1 MFERFTE
8 HARRSIFFAR
18 YEASQLGAA
27 YIGTEHLLLGLLRED
42 QVLRSLLPSARREQI
57 RKRIEESV
65 PQPIERVST
74 SVDMPLNQD
83 CRKVLT
89 YAAEEGEAFLH
100 REIDCWHLTLGL
112 LRLEDSM
119 AALLLRESGIEYAA
133 LRTTPPESLTPHPL
147 PAKPATTGPLL
158 QPVAGLLTLLNTAP
172 NLAEVPDAPRLKRAP
187 WTRKE
192 ALGHLIDWAAAHQQW
207 IARALTAPQLT
218 ASGYPEDSWV
228 AAQNYAELP
237 WVEARTLWVSLNRL
251 LSHVIEGIPQDKV
264 HTPCRIGDAAAIPLR
279 ELIERYVAHCEDI
292 VGQLL
297 MRG

>member
-1 MFERFTE
+1 MFERYTE

-18 YEASQLGAA
+18 YEASQLGAE

-42 QVLRSLLPSARREQI
+42 QALRSRLLSARREQI
-57 RKRIEESV
+57 RRRIEESV
-65 PQPIERVST
+65 PQPIERRST
-74 SVDMPLNQD
+74 SVDMPLSQD
-83 CRKVLT
+83 CKRVLT

-112 LRLEDSM
+112 LRLEDSI
-119 AALLLRESGIEYAA
+119 AALLLRESGIEYAT
-133 LRTTPPESLTPHPL
+133 LRTTPPESFSPHPL
-147 PAKPATTGPLL
+147 PAKPATTGPFL

-172 NLAEVPDAPRLKRAP
+172 NLVEVRGAPRLKRAS

-207 IARALTAPQLT
+207 IARALTAPELT
-218 ASGYPEDSWV
+218 ASGYPEDAWL

-237 WVEARTLWVSLNRL
+237 WAEARTLWVSLNRL
-251 LSHVIEGIPQDKV
+251 LAHVIEGIPHDKV
-264 HTPCRIGDAAAIPLR
+264 DTPCRIGAAEPIPLR
-279 ELIERYVAHCEDI
+279 ELVERYVAHCEDI